1 MTDPEGEE
9 AEVSTQAKDVEDVE
23 AWSGSES
30 NRFDLPGQADIRV
43 AAEIKDQCREA
54 LDGTGDVRV
63 DCGAVE
69 RVDAAV
75 LQCLGS
81 LARSLADS
89 SRALKLVERTEAFD
103 RAVDLLGFEEL
114 LAGT

>member
-1 MTDPEGEE
+1 MTDPESEE
-9 AEVSTQAKDVEDVE
+9 AEVLTQAKDAET
-23 AWSGSES
+23 WSGSES

-89 SRALKLVERTEAFD
+89 SRALKLVERTESFD